1 MARDLKHDRS
11 SLFDRIIVRRL
22 AAERDSGGVQCPD
35 ASIIA
40 AYRDRSLDRGDSALW
55 ERHFA
60 QCARCAGMIAAVAR
74 IDDAIE
80 PGRITSARTVDAG
93 HRGWRTP
100 RVAFPLAALGAAAIA
115 LMAIAVRVTT
125 GERGW
130 LSNGSSS
137 EFQSKPLA
145 TNTLTTAAN
154 PSAPPKSA
162 GALSGISSLMAMN
175 EAARAQ
181 PETPSARDS
190 LAAKLIAPQKQ
201 SRGCAIKQRLPR
213 ALNCWTKRARR
224 NQTVRKWRSPPL
236 HHPLHLRS
244 RLLPLRLAKSRINH
258 SPAALLPRCR
268 RPLSQHPSESLPQ
281 WPRRKAPR
289 LCRARAVLGLA
300 AGVAGTANRAATSGS
315 AVGAA
320 VAMSS
325 ANSGA
330 LMGSANGV
338 VIKSAD
344 HAAIWMAGR
353 NGTISRYNFAASG
366 WDPQASGV
374 TVDLVAGSAPSSS
387 ICWIVGR
394 AGTILR
400 TLDGY
405 RWTKVSAPVSDDLVT
420 VVATSAADATIT
432 DAAGVRFATAD
443 GGLTWRPQ

>member
-145 TNTLTTAAN
+145 TNTLTTAAK

-190 LAAKLIAPQKQ
+190 LAA
-201 SRGCAIKQRLPR
+201 
-213 ALNCWTKRARR
+213 N
-224 NQTVRKWRSPPL
+224 VDRSAE
-236 HHPLHLRS
+236 
-244 RLLPLRLAKSRINH
+244 AKSRLRDQATT
-258 SPAALLPRCR
+258 SSRAQLLDKASASESDREKMAVAAATPPPPPPVPAAATAAREESDQSFSGGASSTMPAAPVAAPERVPPPMASSEGAPALPS
-268 RPLSQHPSESLPQ
+268 PGGTGIGS
-281 WPRRKAPR
+281 
-289 LCRARAVLGLA
+289 
-300 AGVAGTANRAATSGS
+300 GVAGTANRAATNGS